1 MNTSEINSWFI
12 NNGYDL
18 GSDGKS
24 WYRGS
29 FKYQIDNNYLIIKK
43 MEINYTNLSWKLV
56 GSVPIEK
63 VSFKNN
69 SIF

>member
-43 MEINYTNLSWKLV
+43 MEINYTDLSWKLV
-56 GSVPIEK
+56 GSVQIEK

-69 SIF
+69 NIF